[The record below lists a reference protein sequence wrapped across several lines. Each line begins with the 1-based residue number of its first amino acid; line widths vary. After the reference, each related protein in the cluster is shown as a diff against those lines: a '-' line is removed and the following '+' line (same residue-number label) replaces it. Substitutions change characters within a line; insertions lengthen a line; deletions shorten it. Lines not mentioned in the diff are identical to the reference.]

1 MTMPVEQLRWTD
13 RNIIDLIRKL
23 RNDLIKDFLDERYM
37 KEYVSEKYNIRELS
51 AIRIE
56 FIKQDLKGLLIAP
69 VDVSHYKSLIKLI
82 RETDTASLSE
92 GNENLFFNEIESILK
107 RHLF

>member
-1 MTMPVEQLRWTD
+1 MPVEQLRWTD
-13 RNIIDLIRKL
+13 RNIIDLVRKL

-56 FIKQDLKGLLIAP
+56 FIKQDLKRLLIAP
-69 VDVSHYKSLIKLI
+69 VDVSHYQSLIELI

-92 GNENLFFNEIESILK
+92 GNENLFFNEIECILK

>member
-1 MTMPVEQLRWTD
+1 MHVEQIRWTE
-13 RNIIDLIRKL
+13 RNILDLIRKL

-37 KEYVSEKYNIRELS
+37 KEYVSERYNLREIT
-51 AIRIE
+51 AVRIE

-69 VDVSHYKSLIKLI
+69 VDVLHYKSLIELI
-82 RETDTASLSE
+82 RETDSASLSE
-92 GNENLFFNEIESILK
+92 GNENLFFSEIDSILK

>member
-1 MTMPVEQLRWTD
+1 
-13 RNIIDLIRKL
+13 
-23 RNDLIKDFLDERYM
+23 M
-37 KEYVSEKYNIRELS
+37 KEYVSEKYKIRELS
-51 AIRIE
+51 AISIE

-69 VDVSHYKSLIKLI
+69 VDVSHYKSLIELI

>member
-1 MTMPVEQLRWTD
+1 MHVEQIRWTD

-37 KEYVSEKYNIRELS
+37 KEYIADKYNLRELA

-69 VDVSHYKSLIKLI
+69 VDVLHYKSLIKLI

-92 GNENLFFNEIESILK
+92 GNDSLFFNEIDAILK

>member
-1 MTMPVEQLRWTD
+1 MHVEQIRWTD

-37 KEYVSEKYNIRELS
+37 KEYVSERYNIRELA

-56 FIKQDLKGLLIAP
+56 FIKQDLKSLLITP
-69 VDVSHYKSLIKLI
+69 VDVLHYKSLIQLI
-82 RETDTASLSE
+82 RETDTASLSK
-92 GNENLFFNEIESILK
+92 GNESLFFNEIDVILK